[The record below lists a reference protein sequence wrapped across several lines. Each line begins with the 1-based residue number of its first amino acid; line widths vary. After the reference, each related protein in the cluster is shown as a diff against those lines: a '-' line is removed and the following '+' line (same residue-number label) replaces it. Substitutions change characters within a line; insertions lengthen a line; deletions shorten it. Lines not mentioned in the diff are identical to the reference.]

1 LVKIMDGQGEAC
13 LGYLAKTYKPLMETQ
28 KKAGN
33 VLDYSVFRTQARTP
47 NDPDMYLVVTYANM
61 AASDGLAD

>member
-1 LVKIMDGQGEAC
+1 MDGQGEAY

-47 NDPDMYLVVTYANM
+47 NDPHM
-61 AASDGLAD
+61 